1 MMKPTLDTFARK
13 HIGTPFKWHGR
24 VPGVG
29 LDCSG
34 LLVVSLR
41 EMGVE
46 VEDVREYRRVDQV
59 ANIERELAKF
69 CGEVFLDGNE
79 ITSGDIVVSEVKGGV
94 GHISILSH
102 NEQGQETLIHA
113 SSAPTVMQVIEQPT
127 TDEFY
132 ENLRS
137 VWRVL
142 PRSVK

>member
-1 MMKPTLDTFARK
+1 MSEPTLDVFARK
-13 HIGTPFKWHGR
+13 HLGTPFKWHGR
-24 VPGVG
+24 VSGVG

-41 EMGVE
+41 EMGIE

-59 ANIERELAKF
+59 PNIEKELAKF

-79 ITSGDIVVSEVKGGV
+79 IMSGDIVVSEVEGGV

-102 NEQGQETLIHA
+102 DEHGNETIIHA

-132 ENLRS
+132 GKLRS

-142 PRSVK
+142 PRSTP